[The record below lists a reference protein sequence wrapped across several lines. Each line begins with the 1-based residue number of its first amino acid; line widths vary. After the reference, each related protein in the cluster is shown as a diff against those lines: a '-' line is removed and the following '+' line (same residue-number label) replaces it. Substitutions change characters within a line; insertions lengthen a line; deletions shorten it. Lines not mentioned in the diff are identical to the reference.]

1 MSGIP
6 GFGDPSPETPAD
18 PQIYQQYEREAPQ
31 IEARKLQL
39 MDVASKLAGEGA
51 VQTAGTL
58 NVPTQQVAGFDPMQ
72 ELGFTGTTQGLGSFM
87 PYMSAATD
95 ALNIAGG
102 AQYDPTSYQAYMNPY
117 QQEVIGGIESQF
129 DKLQNQAAARGVQA
143 GAFGGAREGI
153 QTAELGRQRAEA
165 VGQAQAQNFAQAQQ
179 MATGRFD
186 ERMNRLQNVAGG
198 YGQQAQQRQQ
208 LGQGDLASLFAAG
221 SQKQQR
227 EQQVKDAQ
235 FRQQIQQM
243 YEPYQRIGFVS
254 DIYQGMPSSSS
265 ALTMGSS
272 PMTNPMAQAVGA
284 GITGLSAYQGYQ
296 NAFGQG

>member
-1 MSGIP
+1 
-6 GFGDPSPETPAD
+6 
-18 PQIYQQYEREAPQ
+18 
-31 IEARKLQL
+31 
-39 MDVASKLAGEGA
+39 
-51 VQTAGTL
+51 
-58 NVPTQQVAGFDPMQ
+58 MQ

-129 DKLQNQAAARGVQA
+129 DKLQNQAAARGVQT
-143 GAFGGAREGI
+143 GAFGGEREGI

>member
-1 MSGIP
+1 MSIP
-6 GFGDPSPETPAD
+6 GLSDGSDPSGT
-18 PQIYQQYEREAPQ
+18 QFQTTFQREAPQ

-39 MDVASKLAGEGA
+39 MDTAAGFA
-51 VQTAGTL
+51 RDPVDIPVQEVVDFTDLQTEAFNRTAG
-58 NVPTQQVAGFDPMQ
+58 
-72 ELGFTGTTQGLGSFM
+72 GLGSFE
-87 PYMSAATD
+87 PFINAATQNLLGST
-95 ALNIAGG
+95 AA
-102 AQYDPTSYQAYMNPY
+102 YDPMSYQAFMNPF
-117 QQEVIGGIESQF
+117 QNEVISGIEDQF
-129 DKLQNQAAARGVQA
+129 AKLQNQTNLQAAKA
-143 GAFGGAREGI
+143 GAFGGARQGV
-153 QTAELGRQRAEA
+153 QSAELGRQQAQA

-198 YGQQAQQRQQ
+198 YGQQAAQRQQ

-227 EQQVKDAQ
+227 AQQVSDAQ
-235 FRQQIQQM
+235 YRQQIQQM

-272 PMTNPMAQAVGA
+272 PMTNPVAQAVGA

-296 NAFGQG
+296 NAFGQA

>member
-6 GFGDPSPETPAD
+6 GFGAPSPETPTD
-18 PQIYQQYEREAPQ
+18 PQIYQQYERDAPQ

-51 VQTAGTL
+51 VQTPGTL
-58 NVPTQQVAGFDPMQ
+58 TVPTQQIAGFDPMQ
-72 ELGFTGTTQGLGSFM
+72 QQGFEGTTGGLGSFM

-129 DKLQNQAAARGVQA
+129 DKLQNQAAARGVQT

-179 MATGRFD
+179 ASMGRFD

-227 EQQVKDAQ
+227 EQQVADAQ
-235 FRQQIQQM
+235 YRQQIQQM

>member
-6 GFGDPSPETPAD
+6 GFGAPSPETPTD
-18 PQIYQQYEREAPQ
+18 PQIYQQYERDAPQ

-51 VQTAGTL
+51 VQTPGTL
-58 NVPTQQVAGFDPMQ
+58 TVPTQQIAGFDPMQ
-72 ELGFTGTTQGLGSFM
+72 QQGFEGTTGGLGSFM

-129 DKLQNQAAARGVQA
+129 DKLQNQAAARGVQT

-179 MATGRFD
+179 ASMGRFD

-227 EQQVKDAQ
+227 EQQVADAQ
-235 FRQQIQQM
+235 YRQQIQQM

-272 PMTNPMAQAVGA
+272 PMTNPMAPAVGA

>member
-6 GFGDPSPETPAD
+6 GIPQPEPYQPSD
-18 PQIYQQYEREAPQ
+18 PQIYQQFEREAPQ

-39 MDVASKLAGEGA
+39 MDVAGQLAGEGA
-51 VQTAGTL
+51 VDTTGTL
-58 NVPTQQVAGFDPMQ
+58 QIPQQQVAQFDPMQ
-72 ELGFTGTTQGLGSFM
+72 QLGFTGTTQGLGTFM

-102 AQYDPTSYQAYMNPY
+102 AQYDPTSYQQYMNPY
-117 QQEVIGGIESQF
+117 QTEVIGSIEDQF
-129 DKLQNQAAARGVQA
+129 SKLQNEASARA
-143 GAFGGAREGI
+143 GQTGSFGGAREGI
-153 QTAELGRQRAEA
+153 QTAELGRQRAQA

-186 ERMNRLQNVAGG
+186 ERMGRLQNVAGG
-198 YGQQAQQRQQ
+198 YGQQATQRQQ
-208 LGQGDLASLFAAG
+208 LGQGDLSALFAAG
-221 SQKQQR
+221 SQRQQR
-227 EQQVKDAQ
+227 EQQVADAEY
-235 FRQQIQQM
+235 RQNIQQM

-272 PMTNPMAQAVGA
+272 PMTNPLSQAVGA